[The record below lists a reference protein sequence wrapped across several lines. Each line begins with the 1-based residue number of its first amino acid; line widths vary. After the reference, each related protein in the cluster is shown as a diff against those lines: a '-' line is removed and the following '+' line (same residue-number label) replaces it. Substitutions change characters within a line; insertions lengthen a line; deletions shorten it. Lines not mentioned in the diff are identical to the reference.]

1 MQENFLTKI
10 SHEVRTPINAIIGL
24 GFLFQQTRLDDQQRK
39 YLSTIIDSAQN
50 LLQTFQSILDY
61 TTTED
66 NSLVLQNLPFNL
78 ELLLENV
85 AKTIQL
91 RCQEKG
97 LSFHISTAEG
107 VPPILMGD
115 AIRISQIL
123 LNIANNAVKF
133 TTKGSVQ
140 IFVDM
145 ADKDA
150 NLVRFSVR
158 DTGIGI
164 AEGYEEKIFEPFM
177 QVDNSHTRTFGGAG
191 LGLATCAQLVKQMQG
206 SISVSPN
213 TLTEQG
219 GSIFTFTLPLP
230 QAEQSALLREGPL
243 QGSKVLVVDHQNLR
257 QQVIANT
264 MRNFGMEVDITDDA
278 EAAIKMIA
286 AADGDDAPYN
296 FTVMAWQTPNVDAI
310 EAADYINKLPLDHP
324 SPLRL
329 LISDYQLEEIE
340 KLAHD
345 AGFFALVQTPADAE
359 AFYAPMVE
367 AYEAQKQMLADEAAA
382 KAQSE
387 QAEEEQGPVRILLVE
402 DNEINQE
409 IAYEV
414 LTSAEYKVDI
424 ANNGQE
430 AVDAVEKH
438 KYSLVL
444 MDIQMPVMDG
454 LEATKRIRAQGH
466 KLPIIAMTAHG
477 MADDKETSL
486 SAGMNAHL
494 TKPLEPMALFATITS
509 LLPASIAVAP
519 AKKEPVAKEAAMVR
533 REKLPNSLSGFNLEK
548 GLAAVAGNDA
558 LYINLLRKFADRYAT
573 INKDI
578 ADCLQN
584 NDMETAIRHAHTVR
598 GIAANLGAEALSSA
612 AEGLEKAIKNAPAM
626 TTPLLRTL
634 VVRLTETVN
643 AIHECFG
650 SSQIDVEVQ
659 TSVKIEDCLNNAERE
674 HARHVLD
681 QAIVHMEENWGH
693 ATDTVAY
700 LLERLH
706 DTPAEQDLLR
716 LKQSIEDFEVQ
727 AAQKYSHSVQKLLKT
742 S

>member
-1 MQENFLTKI
+1 MQENFLAKI
-10 SHEVRTPINAIIGL
+10 SHEVRTPINAIVGL

-66 NSLVLQNLPFNL
+66 GSLELQNLPFHMDT
-78 ELLLENV
+78 LLENV
-85 AKTIQL
+85 SKTTHL

-97 LSFHISTAEG
+97 LSFHINTAAD
-107 VPPILMGD
+107 VPPVLMGD

-123 LNIANNAVKF
+123 LSITNNAVKF
-133 TTKGSVQ
+133 TSSGSVQ
-140 IFVDM
+140 ISVDM
-145 ADKDA
+145 ADVGA

-164 AEGYEEKIFEPFM
+164 EKDFEQKIFTPFF

-191 LGLATCAQLVKQMQG
+191 LGLATCAQLVQQMKG

-213 TLTEQG
+213 TFGSQG
-219 GSIFTFTLPLP
+219 GSIFTVVLPLP
-230 QAEQSALLREGPL
+230 QADENALLREGPL
-243 QGSKVLVVDHQNLR
+243 QGSKALVVDHQELR
-257 QQVIANT
+257 QQVITNT
-264 MRNFGMEVDITDDA
+264 LRNFGMEVHVVNDA
-278 EAAIKMIA
+278 EKAVKMIA
-286 AADGDDAPYN
+286 AADGDGTPYT
-296 FTVMAWQTPNVDAI
+296 FAIMAWQTPGMDGI
-310 EAADYINKLPLDHP
+310 EAGEYIEKLPLDSP
-324 SPLRL
+324 SPLRM
-329 LISDYQLEEIE
+329 LISDYQLDEVE
-340 KLAHD
+340 KLASD
-345 AGFFALVQTPADAE
+345 AGFFALVQTPATSE
-359 AFYAPMVE
+359 AFYAPMVKAFE
-367 AYEAQKQMLADEAAA
+367 EQKERLAAEEAA
-382 KAQSE
+382 KAQTE
-387 QAEEEQGPVRILLVE
+387 NTEEQGPVRILLVE

-414 LTSAEYKVDI
+414 LTSAEYTVDI

-430 AVDAVEKH
+430 AVDAVEKT

-454 LEATKRIRAQGH
+454 LEATKCIRAAGH
-466 KLPIIAMTAHG
+466 KIPIIAMTAHG
-477 MADDKETSL
+477 MADDKETSI

-494 TKPLEPMALFATITS
+494 TKPLEPMALFATISS
-509 LLPASIAVAP
+509 LLPATASTSS
-519 AKKEPVAKEAAMVR
+519 AKKEPAAKEQVMVR
-533 REKLPNSLSGFNLEK
+533 REKLPDSLNGFNLDK
-548 GLAAVAGNDA
+548 GLAAVAGNEA
-558 LYINLLRKFADRYAT
+558 LYISLLRKFADRYAT

-578 ADCLQN
+578 SDCLQN
-584 NDMETAIRHAHTVR
+584 SDMETAIRHAHTVR

-650 SSQIDVEVQ
+650 SSQTDVETE
-659 TSVKIEDCLNNAERE
+659 TSVKIEDCLNMAERE

-681 QAIVHMEENWGH
+681 IAIQHMEEDWGH
-693 ATDTVAY
+693 ATETVAY

-706 DTPAEQDLLR
+706 NTEAEQDLLR

-727 AAQKYSHSVQKLLKT
+727 AAEKYSHSVQKLLKT
-742 S
+742 T

>member
-1 MQENFLTKI
+1 MQENFLAKI

-39 YLSTIIDSAQN
+39 YLTTIIDSAQN

-66 NSLVLQNLPFNL
+66 GSLELQNLPFQMDT
-78 ELLLENV
+78 LLDNIS
-85 AKTIQL
+85 KPIQL

-97 LSFHISTAEG
+97 LSFRVNTAAD
-107 VPPILMGD
+107 VPPIVMGD
-115 AIRISQIL
+115 AIRISQVL

-133 TTKGSVQ
+133 TSTGSVQ
-140 IFVDM
+140 IHVDM
-145 ADKDA
+145 ADLGA
-150 NLVRFSVR
+150 NLVRFSIL

-164 AEGYEEKIFEPFM
+164 AEGFEQKIFEPFM

-191 LGLATCAQLVKQMQG
+191 LGLSTCAQLVQHMKG
-206 SISVSPN
+206 NISVGPN
-213 TLTEQG
+213 TQSSQG
-219 GSIFTFTLPLP
+219 GSIFTVTLPLP
-230 QAEQSALLREGPL
+230 QAEESALYKEGPL
-243 QGSKVLVVDHQNLR
+243 QGTKVLVVDHISLR
-257 QQVIANT
+257 QQVTANI
-264 MRNFGMEVDITDDA
+264 MNNFGMTVESIDDA
-278 EAAIKMIA
+278 EKAVKMIA
-286 AADGDDAPYN
+286 AADGDDAPFN
-296 FTVMAWQTPNVDAI
+296 FAIMAWQTPGIDGI
-310 EAADYINKLPLDHP
+310 EAAEYINKLPLDHP
-324 SPLRL
+324 IPLSL
-329 LISDYQLEEIE
+329 LISDYKLDEVQ
-340 KLAHD
+340 KLAEE
-345 AGFFALVQTPADAE
+345 AGFFALVQTPATTE
-359 AFYAPMVE
+359 EFYTPMVK
-367 AYEAQKQMLADEAAA
+367 AYEAQQERLALEASQAT
-382 KAQSE
+382 E
-387 QAEEEQGPVRILLVE
+387 QEEQGEVRILLVE

-414 LTSAEYKVDI
+414 LTSAEYTVDI

-430 AVDAVEKH
+430 AVDAVEKT

-444 MDIQMPVMDG
+444 MDIQMPIMDG
-454 LEATKRIRAQGH
+454 LEATKNIRAAGH
-466 KLPIIAMTAHG
+466 KMPIIAMTAHG

-509 LLPASIAVAP
+509 LLPASATLTAQT
-519 AKKEPVAKEAAMVR
+519 KKESPASEEAMVR

-548 GLAAVAGNDA
+548 GLAAVAGNES

-578 ADCLQN
+578 SECIQN
-584 NDMETAIRHAHTVR
+584 NDLDTAVRHAHTIR

-612 AEGLEKAIKNAPAM
+612 AESLEKAIKNSPAM
-626 TTPLLRTL
+626 TSPLLRTL

-650 SSQIDVEVQ
+650 SSFTEVEVK
-659 TSVKIEDCLNNAERE
+659 TSTNIEDCLNMAERE

-681 QAIVHMEENWGH
+681 KAILHMEEDWAH